1 MSENS
6 SINTLIGTFSS
17 INSLNNVTIV
27 SNNLIC
33 IDTANNRIGI
43 NTTDPSY
50 SIHIAYNSSNTIYNG
65 IYTPR
70 LYFDLE
76 RLPVG
81 DSALLKVGEVYR
93 DSTGILK
100 VKLP

>member
-50 SIHIAYNSSNTIYNG
+50 SIHIEYNSINTINNG

-70 LYFDLE
+70 LYFDLG
-76 RLPVG
+76 RLPTS
-81 DSALLKVGEVYR
+81 DTNLKLGEVYR
-93 DSTGILK
+93 DSSGTLK
-100 VKLP
+100 VKLS

>member
-17 INSLNNVTIV
+17 IDGLNNRTIV
-27 SNNLIC
+27 SNNLVC

-43 NTTDPSY
+43 NTIEPSC
-50 SIHIAYNSSNTIYNG
+50 SIAIIDNGSASNG

-70 LYFDLE
+70 IYFDLT
-76 RLPVG
+76 RLLATTRTDAAIGQVY
-81 DSALLKVGEVYR
+81 VENEV
-93 DSTGILK
+93 LK
-100 VKLP
+100 VKTSQ